1 MKIVW
6 DDAKRNANLA
16 KYGLD
21 FATLNVAFFETAT
34 ILPAREPRLMA
45 IGQLDGRLVIVIIF
59 SRLGREALSIVS
71 MRPANAKERKLYHGY
86 QASKK
91 L

>member
-34 ILPAREPRLMA
+34 ILPVRKPRLMA
-45 IGQLDGRLVIVIIF
+45 IGQLDGRLVLVVIF
-59 SRLGREALSIVS
+59 
-71 MRPANAKERKLYHGY
+71 
-86 QASKK
+86 
-91 L
+91 